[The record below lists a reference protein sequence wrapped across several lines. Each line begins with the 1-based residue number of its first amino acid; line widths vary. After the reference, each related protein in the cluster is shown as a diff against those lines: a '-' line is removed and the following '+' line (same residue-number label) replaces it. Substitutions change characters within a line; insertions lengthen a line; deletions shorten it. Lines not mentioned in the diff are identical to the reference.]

1 MTIIAQRKEEETT
14 FQEQYFCILLKLNQ
28 FTSELDGCKFK
39 VSVVILRATTGEITK
54 KNYSKQYK
62 GIKMAHGKI
71 STQKTAVVE
80 EQRNLKKAIKMQK
93 TNRKITNTNPSLA
106 AIILNANIKY

>member
-1 MTIIAQRKEEETT
+1 MTIIAQRKKEETT

-80 EQRNLKKAIKMQK
+80 EERNLKKAFKDVENKQENNKHKSQFSSNYIKCK
-93 TNRKITNTNPSLA
+93 H
-106 AIILNANIKY
+106 